1 MELYELIC
9 KYGKGKGEAMM
20 WDVTKMVSEYIKPL
34 RETDKEGYWMMIRRV
49 FGALSGGHY
58 DEEFARHDISKML
71 PRGEYWSLKQVEDAT
86 KGMSFPQGTTPC
98 DKWVAF
104 NAFANDLD
112 GVLSDEDIIKAAYAF
127 WFADK
132 DWVGKCGKIWT
143 YMCSNQAK

>member
-1 MELYELIC
+1 MELYEWIC

-86 KGMSFPQGTTPC
+86 KGMSFPQGATPC

-104 NAFANDLD
+104 NAFANESEYTNSRNLFTDVNDSDTLPF
-112 GVLSDEDIIKAAYAF
+112 VKSILS
-127 WFADK
+127 
-132 DWVGKCGKIWT
+132 
-143 YMCSNQAK
+143 